1 MQIRTK
7 LTIQFIIL
15 VAGLLIFSLCFIYFQ
30 FLKMTEDEFYNNL
43 RSKALMTV
51 EMVLHD
57 EEKLTAIKDTPS
69 DALSVSLPFKDNI
82 LIFNAKK
89 EKVFSFSPY
98 TGDLSL
104 INFDQIDAGERRFHK
119 GTTYFIG
126 LKTQSKKGTFFY
138 VVAESQFN
146 VHQLDSLKNIL
157 LLTFL
162 VAIGIVALGGWIYT
176 GQALAP
182 VAKIVEQVDKMLPS
196 NLQTR
201 LSTPKNK
208 DEIGRLVMTFNSL
221 LDRIHHA
228 FELQKNFISNVSHE
242 LKNPISAIVSQIQVV
257 LENKNRPIEAYKE
270 TLQSV
275 LNDTH
280 ELAETTDNLLQLARL
295 HTEEH
300 QIPKFEYVRLDDILL
315 LSREKLLR
323 NHKEYR
329 ISFDIEGEPDSEN
342 DLCVMGNEMLLRS
355 AFVNL
360 MDNCCKY
367 SPDKST
373 YVKVIITENHEKYV
387 EIADHGEGI
396 AADDIPLLF
405 QPFYRNPKH
414 KHIKGTGIGLSLV
427 DSICKLHNI
436 PLQVISKKGEGT
448 IFRLMM
454 NDEL

>member
-1 MQIRTK
+1 
-7 LTIQFIIL
+7 
-15 VAGLLIFSLCFIYFQ
+15 
-30 FLKMTEDEFYNNL
+30 MTEDEFYNNL

-57 EEKLTAIKDTPS
+57 EEKLTAINDTPS
-69 DALSVSLPFKDNI
+69 DALAVSLPFKDNI

-89 EKVFSFSPY
+89 EKVFSFSPF
-98 TGDLSL
+98 TGDLSI
-104 INFDQIDAGERRFHK
+104 INFNQIDAGERRFHK
-119 GTTYFIG
+119 GNSYFIG

-162 VAIGIVALGGWIYT
+162 AAIGIVAFGGWIYT

-196 NLQTR
+196 NLQAR
-201 LSTPKNK
+201 LSTPKNM
-208 DEIGRLVMTFNSL
+208 DEIGRLVMTFNNL

-257 LENKNRPIEAYKE
+257 LEKKNRPTEEYQE

-300 QIPKFEYVRLDDILL
+300 QIPKFESVRLDEILL

-329 ISFDIEGEPDSEN
+329 ISFDIEGAPDSET
-342 DLCVMGNEMLLRS
+342 DLCVMGNDMLLRS

-367 SPDKST
+367 SPDKSA
-373 YVKVIITENHEKYV
+373 YVKVIIAENHKKYV

-427 DSICKLHNI
+427 DSICKLHHI
-436 PLQVISKKGEGT
+436 TLQVISKKGEGT
-448 IFRLMM
+448 IFRLTM
-454 NDEL
+454 NGE

>member
-1 MQIRTK
+1 
-7 LTIQFIIL
+7 
-15 VAGLLIFSLCFIYFQ
+15 
-30 FLKMTEDEFYNNL
+30 MTEDEFYNNL

-57 EEKLTAIKDTPS
+57 EEKLTAIKDTSS
-69 DALSVSLPFKDNI
+69 DASSVSLPFKDNI

-89 EKVFSFSPY
+89 EKVFSFSPFI
-98 TGDLSL
+98 GDLSV
-104 INFDQIDAGERRFHK
+104 IDFDQIDAGEKRFHK
-119 GTTYFIG
+119 GNTYFIG

-157 LLTFL
+157 LLTFFA
-162 VAIGIVALGGWIYT
+162 AIGIVALGGWIYT

-201 LSTPKNK
+201 LSTPKNM
-208 DEIGRLVMTFNSL
+208 DEIGRLVMTFNNL

-257 LENKNRPIEAYKE
+257 LENKNRSTEEYQQ

-295 HTEEH
+295 RTEEH
-300 QIPKFEYVRLDDILL
+300 QIPKFESVRLDDILL

-323 NHKEYR
+323 NHTEYR
-329 ISFDIEGEPDSEN
+329 VMFDIEGLPDSEN
-342 DLCVMGNEMLLRS
+342 DLCVMGNDMLLRS

-367 SPDKST
+367 SPDKSA
-373 YVKVIITENHEKYV
+373 YVKVIIVENKQKYV
-387 EIADHGEGI
+387 EIGDHGEGI

-436 PLQVISKKGEGT
+436 TLQVISKKGEGT
-448 IFRLMM
+448 TFRLTM
-454 NDEL
+454 NDQ

>member
-1 MQIRTK
+1 
-7 LTIQFIIL
+7 
-15 VAGLLIFSLCFIYFQ
+15 
-30 FLKMTEDEFYNNL
+30 MTEDEFYNNL

-57 EEKLTAIKDTPS
+57 EEKLTAINDTPS
-69 DALSVSLPFKDNI
+69 DALAVSLPFKDNI

-89 EKVFSFSPY
+89 EKVFSFSPF
-98 TGDLSL
+98 TGDLSI
-104 INFDQIDAGERRFHK
+104 INFNQIDAGERRFHK
-119 GTTYFIG
+119 GNSYFIG

-162 VAIGIVALGGWIYT
+162 AAIGIVAFGGWIYT

-196 NLQTR
+196 NLQAR
-201 LSTPKNK
+201 LSTPKNM
-208 DEIGRLVMTFNSL
+208 DEIGRLVMTFNNL

-257 LENKNRPIEAYKE
+257 LEKKNRPTEEYQE

-300 QIPKFEYVRLDDILL
+300 QIPKFESVRLDEILL

-329 ISFDIEGEPDSEN
+329 ISFDIEGAPDSET
-342 DLCVMGNEMLLRS
+342 DLCVMGNDMLLRS

-367 SPDKST
+367 SPDKSA
-373 YVKVIITENHEKYV
+373 YVKVIIAENHKKYV

-427 DSICKLHNI
+427 DSICKLHHI
-436 PLQVISKKGEGT
+436 TLQVISKKGEGT

-454 NDEL
+454 NGE

>member
-1 MQIRTK
+1 
-7 LTIQFIIL
+7 
-15 VAGLLIFSLCFIYFQ
+15 
-30 FLKMTEDEFYNNL
+30 MTEDEFYNNL

-57 EEKLTAIKDTPS
+57 EEKLTAINDTPAIKPS
-69 DALSVSLPFKDNI
+69 ESLPFKDNI
-82 LIFNAKK
+82 LIFNHKK
-89 EKVFSFSPY
+89 EKIFSFSPFA
-98 TGDLSL
+98 GDLSF
-104 INFDQIDAGERRFHK
+104 INFAQIDVGEKQFHK
-119 GTTYFIG
+119 GNTYFIG
-126 LKTQSKKGTFFY
+126 LKIRSKKGAFFY
-138 VVAESQFN
+138 VIAESQFN

-162 VAIGIVALGGWIYT
+162 VVIGIVALGGWIYT

-182 VAKIVEQVDKMLPS
+182 VAKIVEQVDRMLPS

-208 DEIGRLVMTFNSL
+208 DEIGRLVFTFNSL
-221 LDRIHHA
+221 LERIHHA

-257 LENKNRPIEAYKE
+257 LENKNRPKEAYQQ
-270 TLQSV
+270 TLQSI
-275 LNDTH
+275 LTDTY

-295 HTEEH
+295 HTENH
-300 QIPKFEYVRLDDILL
+300 QIPKFESVRLDDILL
-315 LSREKLLR
+315 LSREKLLH

-329 ISFDIEGEPDSEN
+329 ITFDIEGTPDSEN
-342 DLCVMGNEMLLRS
+342 DLCVLGNEMLLRS
-355 AFVNL
+355 AFINL

-367 SPDKST
+367 SPDKSA
-373 YVKVIITENHEKYV
+373 YVKVIITDNSKKQV

-436 PLQVISKKGEGT
+436 TLQVISKKGEGT
-448 IFRLMM
+448 IFRLTM
-454 NDEL
+454 NHEK

>member
-1 MQIRTK
+1 
-7 LTIQFIIL
+7 
-15 VAGLLIFSLCFIYFQ
+15 
-30 FLKMTEDEFYNNL
+30 MTEDEFYNNL

-57 EEKLTAIKDTPS
+57 EEKLTAINDTPS
-69 DALSVSLPFKDNI
+69 DALAVSLPFKDNI

-89 EKVFSFSPY
+89 EKVFSFSPF
-98 TGDLSL
+98 TGDLSI
-104 INFDQIDAGERRFHK
+104 INFNQIDAGERRFHK
-119 GTTYFIG
+119 GNSYFIG

-162 VAIGIVALGGWIYT
+162 AAIGIVAFGGWIYT

-196 NLQTR
+196 NLQAR
-201 LSTPKNK
+201 LSTPKNM
-208 DEIGRLVMTFNSL
+208 DEIGRLVMTFNNL

-257 LENKNRPIEAYKE
+257 LEKKNRPTEEYQE

-300 QIPKFEYVRLDDILL
+300 QIPKFESVRLDEILL

-329 ISFDIEGEPDSEN
+329 ISFDIEGAPDSET
-342 DLCVMGNEMLLRS
+342 DLCVMGNDMLLRS

-367 SPDKST
+367 SPDKT
-373 YVKVIITENHEKYV
+373 AYVKVIIAENHKKYV

-427 DSICKLHNI
+427 DSICKLHHI
-436 PLQVISKKGEGT
+436 TLQVISKKGEGT

-454 NDEL
+454 NGE